1 MYTSGV
7 RPCVHTLNHALK
19 ACGQACGQ
27 ACARAVARV
36 RLFNYLFFME
46 KMMTTESQ
54 AAFARRLGVDR
65 SHVTRLKQHGR
76 LVMGEG
82 GGVDVQASLRRI
94 IETAGG
100 RDDVAAR
107 WAGARLAETAQEPSA
122 ASPRGQGMGEAA
134 IGETR
139 ADAQARKE
147 AAAADLLEIELA
159 QKRGNLIP
167 KEDVDTALK
176 TFAAAMRAGLEVL
189 ADQVAPL
196 VAPVSNLDE
205 VHAVLAEAARG
216 IQASVADQLARA
228 EAALRAEGG

>member
-1 MYTSGV
+1 
-7 RPCVHTLNHALK
+7 
-19 ACGQACGQ
+19 
-27 ACARAVARV
+27 
-36 RLFNYLFFME
+36 
-46 KMMTTESQ
+46 MTTESQ
-54 AAFARRLGVDR
+54 AAFSRRLGVDR
-65 SHVTRLKQHGR
+65 SHITRLKQHGR

-94 IETAGG
+94 VETAGG

-107 WAGARLAETAQEPSA
+107 WAAARLAETAPA
-122 ASPRGQGMGEAA
+122 APAAPPRGQGMGEAA

-167 KEDVDTALK
+167 KEDVDAALK

-189 ADQVAPL
+189 PDAVSPL
-196 VAPVSNLDE
+196 VAPVSSLDE
-205 VHAVLAEAARG
+205 VHAVLAEASRG
-216 IQASVADQLARA
+216 LLSVVADQLARTEA
-228 EAALRAEGG
+228 ELRKND